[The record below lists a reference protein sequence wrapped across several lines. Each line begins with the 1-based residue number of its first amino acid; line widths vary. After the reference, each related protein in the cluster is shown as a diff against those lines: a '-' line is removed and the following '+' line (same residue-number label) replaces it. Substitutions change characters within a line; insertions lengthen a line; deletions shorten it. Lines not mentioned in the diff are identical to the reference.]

1 MERTRQQ
8 TLQRTMRTM
17 RLAQWATIFA
27 IAVGMG
33 TQGAGAASTGVKAPA
48 FDVVTLAGERYTH
61 ATMEGHPTLLV
72 FWAPW
77 CKVCQRELP
86 ALGEYSE
93 REKPAQLRV
102 LSIGF
107 ADTRERVESFVKARE
122 ATVTFPT
129 AYDEDN
135 RMARDYRINA
145 TPTFVLVDAQ
155 GQVVMIHRGG
165 GLLGNVQFREFV
177 STLKG

>member
-1 MERTRQQ
+1 MRRMRQQ
-8 TLQRTMRTM
+8 RLRWAG
-17 RLAQWATIFA
+17 RLAQWATLMA
-27 IAVGMG
+27 IAVGPG
-33 TQGAGAASTGVKAPA
+33 AQAAGAAPTDVRAPA
-48 FDVVTLAGERYTH
+48 FDVVTLTGERYTQ

-86 ALGEYSE
+86 VLGAYAG
-93 REKPAQLRV
+93 REKPGQLHI

-122 ATVTFPT
+122 TAFVFPT
-129 AYDEDN
+129 VYDEDN
-135 RMARDYRINA
+135 QMARAYRIKA

-155 GQVVMIHRGG
+155 GRIVLIHRGAS
-165 GLLGNVQFREFV
+165 LLDNVQFREFV
-177 STLKG
+177 STLHG

>member
-1 MERTRQQ
+1 MERMRQQ
-8 TLQRTMRTM
+8 TLRRTMS
-17 RLAQWATIFA
+17 LAQWATIFA
-27 IAVGMG
+27 IAMG
-33 TQGAGAASTGVKAPA
+33 LWTQAAWAASTGVKAPA
-48 FDVVTLAGERYTH
+48 FDVVTLAGDRYTH

-77 CKVCQRELP
+77 CKVCQKELP

-107 ADTRERVESFVKARE
+107 ADTRARVESFVKARD
-122 ATVTFPT
+122 ATFAFPT

-155 GQVVMIHRGG
+155 GHIVMIHRGA

-177 STLKG
+177 STLNG

>member
-1 MERTRQQ
+1 MVRMQQ
-8 TLQRTMRTM
+8 KTMWRTMG
-17 RLAQWATIFA
+17 LVQWVMIFA
-27 IAVGMG
+27 IALGVDVPA
-33 TQGAGAASTGVKAPA
+33 AGAAGTGVKAPD
-48 FDVVTLAGERYTH
+48 FSVKTLAGEPYTK
-61 ATMEGHPTLLV
+61 ATMDGHPTLLV

-86 ALGEYSE
+86 VLREYYQ

-107 ADTRERVESFVKARE
+107 ADTRQRVDEFVKAQE
-122 ATVTFPT
+122 ATFVFPT

-135 RMARDYRINA
+135 RMAREYRINA

-155 GQVVMIHRGG
+155 GLVVMIHRGA

-177 STLKG
+177 STLNG

>member
-1 MERTRQQ
+1 MVRTRQK
-8 TLQRTMRTM
+8 TLWQAK
-17 RLAQWATIFA
+17 RLAPWVMIVA
-27 IAVGMG
+27 IGLGVDAPA
-33 TQGAGAASTGVKAPA
+33 AGAAGTGVKAPD
-48 FDVVTLAGERYTH
+48 FSVMTLAGERYTK
-61 ATMEGHPTLLV
+61 ATMDGHPTLLV

-77 CKVCQRELP
+77 CKVCRQELP
-86 ALGEYSE
+86 VLGEYVQ

-107 ADTRERVESFVKARE
+107 ADTRERVDAFVKARE
-122 ATVTFPT
+122 ATFVFPT

-135 RMARDYRINA
+135 RMAREYRINA

-155 GQVVMIHRGG
+155 GQVVMIHRGR

-177 STLKG
+177 STLNG

>member
-1 MERTRQQ
+1 MRRMRQQ
-8 TLQRTMRTM
+8 ILRQAV
-17 RLAQWATIFA
+17 RLAQWAALVALA
-27 IAVGMG
+27 IGPA
-33 TQGAGAASTGVKAPA
+33 TQPAGAASTDVKAPA
-48 FDVVTLAGERYTH
+48 FDVVTLAGERYTQ
-61 ATMEGHPTLLV
+61 AAMEGHPTLLV

-86 ALGEYSE
+86 ALGEYAE
-93 REKPAQLRV
+93 REKPRPLRV

-107 ADTRERVESFVKARE
+107 ADTRERVESFVKSRE
-122 ATVTFPT
+122 ATFAFPT

-155 GQVVMIHRGG
+155 GHIVMIHRGA

-177 STLKG
+177 STLNG